1 MTAKSAPYP
10 PCTVTAF
17 RLKFTEHGRC
27 QRRVTQPP
35 HIAGPLVASRN
46 SYQHTDTILKLLI
59 MKTLFLT
66 IAILLSLNSFS
77 QKRFIS
83 IDSTKIWINTI
94 RTENRKEGQPVIIF
108 ESGLGTP
115 MGPWDRVLT
124 GVSELA
130 PLVTYDRP
138 GIGESEPDN
147 EIPTIKNVS
156 DKLIRILN
164 HLGIAP
170 PYILVGHSLG
180 GAYVRGFAVYYPDLL
195 AGLVIIDPADFT
207 ETKLNKRKPYLDIGL
222 TNEQIDTLFKK
233 WEKEDEE
240 NKDKPTTTTTTTPK
254 SIIEEN
260 EVLAK
265 LRETDFKEITD
276 SELPNIP
283 VHILTGGRY
292 DTPQR
297 FRIKELNDSLLFRAK
312 MKNRVDRW
320 IDVIQSVDK
329 GMLFYSG
336 DAGHFVQ
343 WDDPELLI
351 SSIRI
356 VMQDYELLKK
366 K

>member
-1 MTAKSAPYP
+1 MK
-10 PCTVTAF
+10 
-17 RLKFTEHGRC
+17 
-27 QRRVTQPP
+27 
-35 HIAGPLVASRN
+35 
-46 SYQHTDTILKLLI
+46 TIL
-59 MKTLFLT
+59 LT
-66 IAILLSLNSFS
+66 ILILISFNSLLFS
-77 QKRFIS
+77 QKRFIT
-83 IDSTKIWINTI
+83 IDSTRIWINTI
-94 RTENRKEGQPVIIF
+94 GTENRKDDQPVIVF

-115 MGPWDRVLT
+115 MGSWDRVLT

-156 DKLIRILN
+156 DKLIKILN

-170 PYILVGHSLG
+170 PYVLVGHSLG
-180 GAYVRGFAVYYPDLL
+180 GAYVRGFAVYHPDLL

-207 ETKLNKRKPYLDIGL
+207 ETKLNQRKPYLDIGL

-240 NKDKPTTTTTTTPK
+240 NKNKPTATPK

-260 EVLAK
+260 EVLAQ

-356 VMQDYELLKK
+356 VLQDYELLKK